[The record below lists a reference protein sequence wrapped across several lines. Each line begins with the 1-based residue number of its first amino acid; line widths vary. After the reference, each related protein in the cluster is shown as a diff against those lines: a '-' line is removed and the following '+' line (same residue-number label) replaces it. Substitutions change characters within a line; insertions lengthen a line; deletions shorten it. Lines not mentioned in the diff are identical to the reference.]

1 MVEFKSY
8 KHRLFILKRIVLSNM
23 FRLLGP
29 LNNYIQP
36 RRAYCIKAGY
46 HHAVDVETF
55 DDRTN
60 KDEWQRGVYA
70 SALSVFKKIDGESV
84 IDLGCGSAFKLL
96 DLFGSYDTMGIEL
109 TDTYHWLVKKYPI
122 RKWLPFE
129 KTNASQLKT
138 DLVICSDVIEHIKNP
153 DDLMDFLKKIRFR
166 RMVISTPERNQA
178 RGTRDFGPPENT
190 SHYRE
195 WNKEEF
201 KEYVSKWFTITEQI
215 FSYDKSPSQIL
226 VCTS

>member
-1 MVEFKSY
+1 MVELKSY
-8 KHRLFILKRIVLSNM
+8 KHRLFILKRIVQSNV

-29 LNNYIQP
+29 LNKYIQP
-36 RRAYCIKAGY
+36 RQTYCIKAGY
-46 HHAVDVETF
+46 HHAADVEIF

-60 KDEWQRGVYA
+60 KDEWQRGVYN
-70 SALSVFKKIDGESV
+70 SALSVLKKIDGKSV

-109 TDTYHWLVKKYPI
+109 TDTYHWLLRQYPFRI
-122 RKWLPFE
+122 WQSFE
-129 KTNASQLKT
+129 QTNASLLET

-153 DDLMDFLKKIRFR
+153 DNLMDFMKKIRFR
-166 RMVISTPERNQA
+166 RMVISTPERNKI
-178 RGTRDFGPPENT
+178 RGTGDFGPPENT

-201 KEYVSKWFTITEQI
+201 KAYVSKWFTITEQI
-215 FSYDKSPSQIL
+215 LSNDKSPAQIL